1 MLLTS
6 DFETNVSEVETSVW
20 AWAICEIGNPDFF
33 KYGTRIEDFMFFLED
48 SKENHKVWFHNLKFD
63 GEFIFHYLL
72 THGFEWVKEKKD
84 KKNKTF
90 TSLISDKGQFY
101 TIEVY
106 FKVSKYRTNKVT
118 FYDSLKIL
126 NFSVETIAKG
136 FGLPISKLEID
147 YKMIREK
154 NHILTQEEIDYIRND
169 VSIMSMALDIMF
181 KQNLKKMTIGSNALS
196 NYKETIS
203 SFTKYFPVLD
213 FEIDSFIRESYKG
226 GWVYLNPIYKEETL
240 QNLIVIDKNSMHP
253 SHMYYDKLP
262 FGEPIYFIG
271 KYTRD
276 NLYDLYIQSFSC
288 TFKLKE
294 GKLPTIQLK
303 NSSYFLPTEY
313 VSECL
318 EITTLTLTNIDL
330 DLFFENYE
338 VENIMWHGGYKFRSV
353 CGLFRGYIDL
363 WMGNK
368 NKAKEEGNSALYLI
382 SKVMMNSLYGKFG
395 KNPRVR
401 GKYPYLEEGIVK
413 YKLGEEEITDSIYCP
428 VASFITAY
436 SRDDIIRSSQKIR
449 EYSLE
454 KYGKDYFVYSDTD
467 SIHCL
472 SLTEEELSSLLP
484 LDEYKLNH
492 YKVENHV
499 NRAIFLRQ
507 KCYIEENY
515 EGVIST
521 TVAGLPKK
529 LGKYIN
535 FDNFKKGFSVMAS
548 EEEKDHKLR
557 FKHVKG
563 GVVLVDTDFTI
574 K

>member
-1 MLLTS
+1 MLLTA
-6 DFETNVSEVETSVW
+6 DFETNVSINETRVW
-20 AWAICEIGNPDFF
+20 AWAMCEIGNPDNF
-33 KYGTRIEDFMFFLED
+33 KYGSRIEDFMFFFED
-48 SKENHKVWFHNLKFD
+48 SKNNHKIFFHNLKFD
-63 GEFIFHYLL
+63 GEFIFYYLL
-72 THGFEWVKEKKD
+72 MHGFEYIKD
-84 KKNKTF
+84 KKDRRNKTF
-90 TSLISDKGQFY
+90 TCLISDKGQFY
-101 TIEVY
+101 SIEVY
-106 FKVSKYRTNKVT
+106 FKVTKYRVKKVT

-126 NFSVETIAKG
+126 NFSVEKIAKG

-147 YKMIREK
+147 YKMIRGN
-154 NHILTQEEIDYIRND
+154 NHILTQEEIEYIRND
-169 VSIMSMALDIMF
+169 VTIMAMALDIMF
-181 KQNLKKMTIGSNALS
+181 KQNLTKMTIGSNALS
-196 NYKETIS
+196 NYKDTIS
-203 SFTKYFPVLD
+203 SFCKYFPVLD
-213 FEIDSFIRESYKG
+213 FEVDSFVRESYKG

-240 QNLIVIDKNSMHP
+240 HDLIVIDKNSMHP

-262 FGEPIYFIG
+262 FGEPLYFEG
-271 KYTRD
+271 KYVID
-276 NLYDLYIQSFSC
+276 NLYDMYIQSFSC
-288 TFKLKE
+288 TFTLKE

-338 VENIMWHGGYKFRSV
+338 VDNITWHFGYKFRSV
-353 CGLFRGYIDL
+353 QGLFRQYIDL
-363 WMGNK
+363 WMENK
-368 NKAKEEGNSALYLI
+368 NKAKEEGNNALYLI

-401 GKYPYLEEGIVK
+401 GKYPYLDDGIVK
-413 YKLGEEEITDSIYCP
+413 YALGEEEIVDSIYCP

-436 SRDDIIRSSQKIR
+436 SRSDIIRSSQKIR
-449 EYSLE
+449 EYSLK

-472 SLTEEELSSLLP
+472 SLTEEELSELLP

-529 LGKYIN
+529 LGKYID

-548 EEEKDHKLR
+548 EEDKEHKLR